1 MQIDP
6 LAQLKDIHLP
16 TPISWWPLAPGW
28 WLLILMLIFICM
40 WSVKALTEKYRIN
53 LYRRQALKKLSHI
66 RLDIQKSNV
75 EKLALVMELLKQA
88 VGSAYQGNNFN
99 SLNNR
104 DFVLFLQNSC
114 RKSCFTQISNDL
126 EISLYSNETSL
137 IDNEKLLKVLIT
149 ESESWLK
156 NHYSKAKLV
165 RLGLC

>member
-1 MQIDP
+1 
-6 LAQLKDIHLP
+6 
-16 TPISWWPLAPGW
+16 
-28 WLLILMLIFICM
+28 
-40 WSVKALTEKYRIN
+40 
-53 LYRRQALKKLSHI
+53 
-66 RLDIQKSNV
+66 
-75 EKLALVMELLKQA
+75 MELLKQA